1 MAVILVVEDDAAM
14 RRVLVETL
22 QRTGHVVTSAVNG
35 VEARALLARSAFD
48 LVLTDLIM
56 PDVEGL
62 QLLRDIRRMSAPPKT
77 IAMSGGGRGSA
88 ADYLAIASGMGASAT
103 LMKPFTQ
110 RAIVELIGQVL
121 GTAAAGTGER

>member
-1 MAVILVVEDDAAM
+1 MAVILVVEDDAVM

-22 QRTGHVVTSAVNG
+22 QRAGHVVTAAVNG
-35 VEARALLARSAFD
+35 VEARTFLAKSVFD

-62 QLLRDIRRMSAPPKT
+62 QLLRDIRRLPDPPKT

-88 ADYLAIASGMGASAT
+88 ANYLEIASAMGASAT
-103 LMKPFTQ
+103 LTKPFTQ
-110 RAIVELIGQVL
+110 RAIVDLIDQVL
-121 GTAAAGTGER
+121 GTAAAES